1 MGIGLATLALH
12 PLEPHSSTMAS
23 SRSAACLTLGA
34 LLLACSHAKPSCTTP
49 GLPLLD
55 DLGRKHGT
63 DKSTT
68 NHAFLPIYSRT
79 LESIRQSAT
88 RVMEVGVFYGSSIL
102 MWRDYFTK
110 AEVVGVDPFA
120 GLLGHGVRF
129 PEPRKFLERWQQGK
143 AGERIKLIEAD
154 QADTSHLERTV
165 RELQPG
171 GAFDMIIDDG
181 SHKHRDQQQTM
192 GYLLPLLKP
201 GGVYI
206 IEDIHTSLQP
216 RYDQPKLGNKTT
228 LMMVERWQGGLPIRS
243 PFMNEEQ
250 QAYANA
256 WLAGCLRVVPP
267 NSRSTLSQTCVCW
280 KRESPRVRAVQ
291 EVKASPRGSMRSR
304 LYDADEVIM
313 KAGAAKALPKAD
325 RGCKSDRSVPRVFQG
340 R

>member
-1 MGIGLATLALH
+1 MRSRDILPVFSTPPTSALNWRRAAR
-12 PLEPHSSTMAS
+12 SGVFGAMAFAL
-23 SRSAACLTLGA
+23 RLLITGA
-34 LLLACSHAKPSCTTP
+34 LLVACSHAKPSCNTP

-55 DLGRKHGT
+55 DLGRKRGT

-68 NHAFLPIYSRT
+68 NHAFLPIYSRA

-129 PEPRKFLERWQQGK
+129 PQPRKFLELWQQGK

-154 QADTSHLERTV
+154 QSDTSHLERTV

-171 GAFDMIIDDG
+171 GSFDMIIDDG

-216 RYDQPKLGNKTT
+216 RYDQPRLGNKTT
-228 LMMVERWQGGLPIRS
+228 LMMVERWQGGLPIHS
-243 PFMNEEQ
+243 PFMSEEQ
-250 QAYANA
+250 QVQRGHEMQT
-256 WLAGCLRVVPP
+256 LFHPLTCG
-267 NSRSTLSQTCVCW
+267 RSPHCIYC
-280 KRESPRVRAVQ
+280 
-291 EVKASPRGSMRSR
+291 SR
-304 LYDADEVIM
+304 LHTRHM
-313 KAGAAKALPKAD
+313 
-325 RGCKSDRSVPRVFQG
+325 QW
-340 R
+340 